1 VLIGN
6 LLVNDLNALNE
17 GWKNSTAVYASQYP
31 YIEMRNAECGMRN
44 EGKKDT

>member
-1 VLIGN
+1 VPIGN

-31 YIEMRNAECGMRN
+31 TTEKCGMK
-44 EGKKDT
+44 EKDT